1 MHHPLVD
8 VGSRRRAYARDL
20 CDSHVVRLRRSKL
33 GGPGLRRV
41 RRGKGWSY
49 RDDDGRP
56 VDEETKERIDSLVI
70 PPAWKDV
77 WICPHPNGHIQ
88 AVGTDDAGR
97 RQYLYHPVWREI
109 RDRAK
114 HERVQELVPLLPE
127 MRRRVRR
134 DLREEGL
141 PRERVIAVALRMLDL
156 GLFRTGGEEY
166 EQEHGTHGV
175 TTLYRKHVTVEGER
189 VHFRFPAKSGVQ
201 RDATVKDPALAQ
213 AIRALKESRAP
224 GKRLLQYR
232 DGQHWREVTG
242 TDVNTEFK
250 ALTGSNFTVKDLRT
264 WAATVTAATA
274 LAALSVENGQDPK
287 AVAEARKRAADK
299 KSRPPTPSKTAA
311 VRTERQVVKL
321 VSEQLGNTPAVARR
335 SYVDPVVF
343 EKHSSGRTLATTGR
357 LFRRLSRADRK
368 RALAGQPLSPIGRVV
383 VEKAVLKLLRGD

>member
-1 MHHPLVD
+1 L
-8 VGSRRRAYARDL
+8 ARDL
-20 CDSHVVRLRRSKL
+20 CDSHEVRLRRSKL
-33 GGPGLRRV
+33 GGPGLHRV

-56 VDEETKERIDSLVI
+56 VDDETKERIDSLVI

-114 HERVQELVPLLPE
+114 HDRVQELVPLLPD

-134 DLREEGL
+134 DLRQEGL
-141 PRERVIAVALRMLDL
+141 SRERVIAVALRMLDL

-175 TTLYRKHVTVEGER
+175 TTLYRKHVTVDGDR

-201 RDATVKDPALAQ
+201 RDATVKDPALAL
-213 AIRALKESRAP
+213 AIRALKESHAP

-242 TDVNTEFK
+242 SDVNTEFK

-274 LAALSVENGQDPK
+274 LAALSVENGQNPK

-299 KSRPPTPSKTAA
+299 RSRPTTPSKTAA
-311 VRTERQVVKL
+311 ARTERQVVKL

-343 EKHSSGRTLATTGR
+343 EKHSSGTTLATTGR
-357 LFRRLSRADRK
+357 LFKRLSRADRK
-368 RALAGQPLSPIGRVV
+368 RALAGEPLSPKGRLV
-383 VEKAVLKLLRGD
+383 VEKAVLKLLRGH